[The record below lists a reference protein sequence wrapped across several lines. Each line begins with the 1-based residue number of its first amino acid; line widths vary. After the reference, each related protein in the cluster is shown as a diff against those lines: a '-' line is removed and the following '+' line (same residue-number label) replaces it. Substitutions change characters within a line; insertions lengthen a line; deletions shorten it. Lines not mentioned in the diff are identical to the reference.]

1 MVYGTYN
8 ELVTGANLNQRSHH
22 WGGLTLYGTSAM
34 KVDHVLWKAVLD
46 FQKAGQPRSPEAQPG
61 DLGQDFFLMQKMVE

>member
-1 MVYGTYN
+1 
-8 ELVTGANLNQRSHH
+8 
-22 WGGLTLYGTSAM
+22 M